1 MWTFAKTHSSWL
13 LILHTQRELRNY
25 PELPFWRKMLAY
37 GIALILSPIRPLF
50 IAEAYEENKAK
61 RKSMINYGNKETNL
75 KLYWESLDLRK
86 NYSDFIRVEIG
97 LEVLYQLCGQVSFIK
112 ALFSNELQFSF

>member
-1 MWTFAKTHSSWL
+1 
-13 LILHTQRELRNY
+13 
-25 PELPFWRKMLAY
+25 MLAY
-37 GIALILSPIRPLF
+37 GIALVLSPIRPLL
-50 IAEAYEENKAK
+50 IAEAYKENKAK

-86 NYSDFIRVEIG
+86 DYSDFIRVEIG